1 MTIGKHDIGNE
12 FDTLK
17 KREPEPP
24 FKVGQVVMVK
34 RSGKK
39 RDIPAEILEIVEDDD
54 IKYYRVDRKNC
65 LSGSMIRWLTSD
77 EMGW

>member
-1 MTIGKHDIGNE
+1 MAGNVKDDE
-12 FDTLK
+12 FEHLK

-24 FKVGQVVMVK
+24 FKVGQVVILR

-39 RDIPAEILEIVEDDD
+39 RDLAAKILEIVKDEDGTE
-54 IKYYRVDRKNC
+54 YYRVDGKNC
-65 LSGSMIRWLTSD
+65 VSASMIRWLTSD